1 MHLITYISTATF
13 PAEQAYEML
22 ANIEKVAKLE
32 NGKRN
37 VTGVLFFVNGKFLQ
51 VMEGE
56 EAILRDLMR
65 NIEADDRH
73 SDVSYL
79 IDTSVEKRG
88 FNDWNMDSFHLS
100 NCTVFTLENLQNL
113 TESFKKNLLP
123 RSDALIDYYKI
134 LLGQKTARVLS

>member
-1 MHLITYISTATF
+1 
-13 PAEQAYEML
+13 ML
-22 ANIEKVAKLE
+22 ANIEKVAKVE

-51 VMEGE
+51 VIEGE
-56 EAILRDLMR
+56 ESALRELMH

-73 SDVSYL
+73 RDISYL

-134 LLGQKTARVLS
+134 LLGQKTAQALS